1 MGRSIFDNRKDF
13 AKCEGRVYMMKF
25 CKKMGAMI
33 GMAVLFAGIYT
44 NTSNATENDIPV
56 VQEQEMVEI
65 VEEEVAL
72 AVAAEIV
79 QEPVMVQKSTS
90 TTHVSNMGYWVY
102 RPSEST
108 EEELPLIVY
117 MHGIGE
123 RGSNLNKLI
132 GVSLPKHL
140 YYNEVSVNAVVI
152 APQCPSSTNWTKL
165 ADDVMEL
172 IEVVKEQEN
181 IDETSISLTGH
192 SLGGIGTWNIALKYP
207 EAFASLVPVSSTIS
221 TPGAASALTDIPIWS
236 FHGSLDTMTPTTML
250 QAYSTI
256 QNAGGEKMQVTMF
269 EGQGHCITDLVYN
282 NPEFDVLNWMASQ
295 HRTTEEEEMVEENT
309 EDTSLVSSN
318 KSIYMQRLR
327 DVFGEEEAQLIAAV
341 LFIIQ

>member
-1 MGRSIFDNRKDF
+1 
-13 AKCEGRVYMMKF
+13 MKF
-25 CKKMGAMI
+25 CKKLGAML
-33 GMAVLFAGIYT
+33 GMAVMFAGIYA
-44 NTSNATENDIPV
+44 NTSNATEIDTTV
-56 VQEQEMVEI
+56 SMEQEEMVEI

-72 AVAAEIV
+72 AVSAEIV
-79 QEPVMVQKSTS
+79 QEPIMVQKSTS
-90 TTHVSNMGYWVY
+90 TTHVANMGYWVY

-140 YYNEVSVNAVVI
+140 YQGDVSVNAVVI

-181 IDETSISLTGH
+181 IDESSISLTGH

-207 EAFASLVPVSSTIS
+207 EVFASLVPVSSTIS
-221 TPGAASALTDIPIWS
+221 TPGAASALADIPIWS
-236 FHGSLDTMTPTTML
+236 FHGSLDTMTPSSML

-256 QNAGGEKMQVTMF
+256 QKAGGEKMQVTMF

-282 NPEFDVLNWMASQ
+282 NAEFDVLNWMASQ
-295 HRTTEEEEMVEENT
+295 HRETDEEVVIEEN
-309 EDTSLVSSN
+309 EENTSLVSSN
-318 KSIYMQRLR
+318 KSIYLQRLQ
-327 DVFGEEEAQLIAAV
+327 DVFGEQEAQLIKAV
-341 LFIIQ
+341 LFMCAPSGARF